1 MSQRTTLRFTFAVL
15 ALAGAGPVHAFA
27 QSSSSTT
34 FGIYGGL
41 YSPLGNDPHLS
52 SVGTQVDRNNSFVG
66 GARLN
71 YWGPG
76 VLGFELSGGL
86 TPARVDVAGA
96 PINRSRNQDILTV
109 ALKLMAGVSPTTSPV
124 GFHIGVGPAFIRRNS
139 DAFQQS
145 GSLSRFGLVAGG
157 GLRFPIARR
166 LHLRFDAED
175 YIYGGKLGSD
185 SRTWND
191 LVLSA
196 GIGVQLGGQTSEYE
210 R

>member
-1 MSQRTTLRFTFAVL
+1 MSQHTTLRLTFAVL
-15 ALAGAGPVHAFA
+15 IVAGAGPAHAFA
-27 QSSSSTT
+27 QSSSTT
-34 FGIYGGL
+34 VGVYGGL
-41 YSPLGNDPHLS
+41 YSPLGSDPRLS
-52 SVGTQVDRNNSFVG
+52 TVGTQVDRNNSFVG

-76 VLGFELSGGL
+76 VLGLELEGGL
-86 TPARVDVAGA
+86 TPAKVDVAGA

-109 ALKLMAGVSPTTSPV
+109 ALRLMAGVSPAVSPL
-124 GFHIGVGPAFIRRNS
+124 GFHLGVGPAFIRRNS

-145 GSLSRFGLVAGG
+145 GSLSRFGIVAGG
-157 GLRFPIARR
+157 GFRFPIASR

-185 SRTWND
+185 SKTWND

-196 GIGVQLGGQTSEYE
+196 GLGVQLGGRTSGYD